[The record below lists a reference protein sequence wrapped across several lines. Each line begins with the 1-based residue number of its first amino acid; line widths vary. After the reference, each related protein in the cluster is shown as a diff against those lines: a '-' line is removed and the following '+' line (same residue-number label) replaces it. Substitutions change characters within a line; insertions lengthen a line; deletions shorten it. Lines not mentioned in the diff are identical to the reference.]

1 MLARAVIYAARDA
14 HPAFDK
20 QSTPD
25 AVALR
30 RLATLQQGWLA
41 EISRFKRDAV
51 HVAQVIALP
60 LDVFADGVAIDTH
73 LHVHGGSVQFTDSSR
88 RDGDLQL
95 VEYPLRLTTQW
106 AWTPRAYI
114 RARQLFLL
122 DSAEL
127 WTDVASV
134 TLDLFPAGPDDLV
147 PTDALVLPGQCQ
159 RAGTTALAQFMA
171 GRAGVQVADD
181 GAVNSYL
188 DEVTDRKR
196 AKVSVIREV
205 Y

>member
-1 MLARAVIYAARDA
+1 MLARAVVNSARDA

-20 QSTPD
+20 QSTSD

-30 RLATLQQGWLA
+30 RLASLQQGWLA
-41 EISRFKRDAV
+41 EISRYKRDAV
-51 HVAQVIALP
+51 HAAQVIALP
-60 LDVFADGVAIDTH
+60 LDVFTDGVAIDTH
-73 LHVHGGSVQFTDSSR
+73 LHVHGGSVQFTDTNR
-88 RDGDLQL
+88 PDQELAL
-95 VEYPLRLTTQW
+95 VEYPLRLSTLW
-106 AWTPRAYI
+106 SWVPRGYI

-127 WTDVASV
+127 WADVASV
-134 TLDLFPAGPDDLV
+134 TLDLFPAGPDDLA
-147 PTDALVLPGQCQ
+147 PGDELMLPGQCQ
-159 RAGTTALAQFMA
+159 RACETALAQFMA
-171 GRAGVQVADD
+171 GRASVSVPDD
-181 GAVNSYL
+181 GAIESYL